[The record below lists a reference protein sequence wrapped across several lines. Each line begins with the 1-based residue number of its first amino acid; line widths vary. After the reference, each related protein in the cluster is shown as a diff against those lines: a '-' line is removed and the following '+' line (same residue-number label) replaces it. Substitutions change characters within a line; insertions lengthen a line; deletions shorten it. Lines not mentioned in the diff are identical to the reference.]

1 MEKFNVAYS
10 TKNIPLPSRNDFL
23 QRLIE
28 KTEQF
33 LRRMRWKAY
42 FFLNPDTSTSSKD
55 TYGFKSTKNPPPV
68 EELKEFEDDML
79 KMVQSLKFKQVN
91 DPFLNKLNGDAERI
105 KKETKLLIS
114 ADKTTNFYK
123 LEPSKYND
131 LLEQNITKS
140 YKKAHPDI
148 LRDIHKEDKKIAT
161 KLGIDDRVDTTANKN
176 AFITLKD
183 HKPNFDNKPTCRL
196 INPTKSEIGKI
207 SKEILDR
214 INDKI
219 VRASKFNQWK
229 NSSSVIE
236 WFKATKHKQH
246 HSFICFDIV
255 EFYPS
260 ISQDLLNRAL
270 DFASA
275 YDNITDDER
284 NIIIHAKNSVLVHKQ
299 QTWQKKGDTTF
310 DVTMGSYDGA
320 ETCELVASFLLSQLQ
335 HLDVNIG
342 LYRDD
347 GLAVCN
353 ATPRDTENIKKEIC
367 RVFNQNGLRITIEA
381 NKQIIN
387 FLDVTFNLNNSTYKP
402 FTKPNT
408 TLQYVHRESNHPPIT
423 TKNIPAG
430 INKRL
435 SSLSSDKESFDQAA
449 PPYQKALDE
458 SGYHYTLHYEPV
470 TTAKRKNRQRNNILW
485 YNPPFSK
492 NVNTNIGHKFLTLV
506 DKHFPRDHKLRKI
519 FNRNTIKI
527 SYSCMN
533 NTKQIIDNHNKRI
546 LNSSKHANE
555 TADNRVDKKSC
566 NCRQKIT
573 CPLNGNCLQ
582 SSVIYQATVTR
593 NDNSTSET
601 YIGLTEN
608 DFKTRYRN
616 HTASFRHA
624 KHRNST
630 ELSKHIWT
638 LKDNN
643 IDHSIS
649 WRIISSSSSYN
660 SSSKR
665 CNLCLKEKFLI
676 ICRPDLSSLNKRNEL
691 VSSCRHRNKAL
702 LRNN

>member
-1 MEKFNVAYS
+1 
-10 TKNIPLPSRNDFL
+10 
-23 QRLIE
+23 
-28 KTEQF
+28 
-33 LRRMRWKAY
+33 
-42 FFLNPDTSTSSKD
+42 
-55 TYGFKSTKNPPPV
+55 
-68 EELKEFEDDML
+68 ML
-79 KMVQSLKFKQVN
+79 KMIQSVKFKQVN
-91 DPFLNKLNGDAERI
+91 NSFLDKLKEDTDRI
-105 KKETKLLIS
+105 KNEPKLLIA

-123 LEPSKYND
+123 LEPSTYND
-131 LLEQNITKS
+131 LLEKNITKS
-140 YKKAHPDI
+140 YKKAQPETTQA
-148 LRDIHKEDKKIAT
+148 IHKENKAIAT
-161 KLGIDDRVDTTANKN
+161 KLRIDDRVDTTADKD

-183 HKPNFDNKPTCRL
+183 HKPNFANKPTCRL

-207 SKEILDR
+207 SKNILDR
-214 INDKI
+214 INSTIAK
-219 VRASKFNQWK
+219 KHNLNQWK
-229 NSSSVIE
+229 NTTAVIN
-236 WFKATKHKQH
+236 WFKSIENKQQFN
-246 HSFICFDIV
+246 FICFDIE

-260 ISQDLLNRAL
+260 ISQDLLNKAL
-270 DFASA
+270 DFASN
-275 YDNITDDER
+275 YDNITTEER
-284 NIIIHAKNSVLVHKQ
+284 NIIIHAKNSILIHKH
-299 QTWQKKGDTTF
+299 TPWQKKGNATF

-320 ETCELVASFLLSQLQ
+320 ETCELVGSFLLSQLQ
-335 HLDVNIG
+335 DLNINVG

-347 GLAVCN
+347 GLAITN
-353 ATPRDTENIKKEIC
+353 ATPRNTENIKKEIC
-367 RVFNQNGLRITIEA
+367 RIFNSNGLRITIEA

-387 FLDVTFNLNNSTYKP
+387 FLDVTFNLNRSTYQP

-408 TLQYVHRESNHPPIT
+408 SLQYVHRESNHPPIT

-435 SSLSSDKESFDQAA
+435 SSLSSDKASFDQAA

-458 SGYHYTLHYEPV
+458 SGYHYTLQYEP
-470 TTAKRKNRQRNNILW
+470 AKASKRKNRQRNNILW

-492 NVNTNIGHKFLTLV
+492 NTSTNIGHKFLALV
-506 DKHFPRDHKLRKI
+506 DKHFPNDHKLRKI

-546 LNSSKHANE
+546 L
-555 TADNRVDKKSC
+555 TASTQMDNTAAAAATIDNNKTC
-566 NCRQKIT
+566 NCRQKNT
-573 CPLNGNCLQ
+573 CPLDGNCLQ

-593 NDNSTSET
+593 KDNNTTET

-643 IDHSIS
+643 IEHFIS
-649 WRIISSSSSYN
+649 WRILASHSPYN

-665 CNLCLKEKFLI
+665 CNLCLKEKLLI
-676 ICRPDLSSLNKRNEL
+676 ICRPELSTLNKRNEL
-691 VSSCRHRNKAL
+691 VSSCRHRNKTL